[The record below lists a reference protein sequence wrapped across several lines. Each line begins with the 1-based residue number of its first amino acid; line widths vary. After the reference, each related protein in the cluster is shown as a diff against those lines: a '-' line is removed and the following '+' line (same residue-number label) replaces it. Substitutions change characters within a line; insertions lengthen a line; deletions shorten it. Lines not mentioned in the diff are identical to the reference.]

1 MASKQILLLLL
12 KHEIWNKL
20 HEAWLVRQTG
30 DSKAR
35 AQKETQELEQM
46 HTDERA
52 ALTVELAVVS
62 KSLRSVMAK
71 LDALHLA

>member
-1 MASKQILLLLL
+1 VIAKQKL
-12 KHEIWNKL
+12 K
-20 HEAWLVRQTG
+20 R
-30 DSKAR
+30 
-35 AQKETQELEQM
+35 ETQELEQM